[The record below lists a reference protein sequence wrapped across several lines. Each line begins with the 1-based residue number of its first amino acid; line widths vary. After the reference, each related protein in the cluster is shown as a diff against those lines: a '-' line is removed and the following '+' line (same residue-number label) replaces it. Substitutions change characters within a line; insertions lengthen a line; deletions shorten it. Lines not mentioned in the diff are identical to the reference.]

1 MRTKYKQWAVDYLNE
16 HKEITIEKI
25 DLNQPFFKKDLCIE
39 VGSGKGD
46 FILNF
51 SSKNLTKSFIAIE
64 RVDTVAGMMAKKL
77 IEAESKNVLI
87 FPHDAK
93 LIFDQ
98 IGENKV
104 DTIFLNFVDPWPKKK
119 HAKRRLT
126 FHTFLE
132 SYYHILKPGGLLI
145 FKSDND
151 GLYDFTLEE
160 IQTTKFAMISN
171 EPDYSFDE
179 SQDAMTEY
187 ERKFR
192 DLGQPIHRIVLKK

>member
-16 HKEITIEKI
+16 HKEITLEKI

-132 SYYHILKPGGLLI
+132 SYYHILKPGGSLI

-160 IQTTKFAMISN
+160 IQTTKFVMISN

>member
-16 HKEITIEKI
+16 HKEITLEKI

-160 IQTTKFAMISN
+160 IQTTKFVMISN

>member
-25 DLNQPFFKKDLCIE
+25 DLNQSFFKKDLCIE

-160 IQTTKFAMISN
+160 IQTTKFVMISN